1 MAVAEISLKDES
13 VIEIGQSVT
22 KGFNDLV
29 NSGKSV
35 LINPAG
41 QPLTSSAAD
50 VPANDD
56 FIGPSMPQLSE
67 ESGVMQVLKNIRDG
81 IVLLTETF
89 IESLSFQKQE
99 EKEKERADRVS
110 ADDTPPP
117 PSDEGGDE
125 KGGFLAGAMKK
136 FASLKDGAKSLM
148 GKGGFMGLLI
158 KGGLIAGLL
167 LLAKGLQKYGK
178 QIAEK
183 LTPIVDG
190 IKAFFSVFMDNVGP
204 LFDSAIAMIKDAVG
218 GLLDIFKGLFTGD
231 GSTFLGGIK
240 KLFIDFPIK
249 LVSYIGD
256 AFFSLLEAG
265 LAAFGIES
273 EMVTNIKNF
282 FRDLPANISQMF
294 TDIGLFFTETIPAKV
309 TEIKDSVKKFFT
321 DAFDNIKNGFKDA
334 ISSVGDFFSGIG
346 DKIKTVINSAIEAL
360 PLPDFIKKKLK
371 FETKATKAAGDAV
384 NETGV
389 KSKYADSDITGMKRE
404 RMTGGGATMDEGF
417 AEAAGEKY
425 GKAKITKSGT
435 DGYDFAE
442 GIMTPA
448 QFKEFNKLDTDGQ
461 LEYLKNLD
469 EEEQKRRDIIMKLK
483 QDKIDHDKKLAKL
496 IEEGKAL
503 QPEFGGEITSP
514 DDQMLQDDMAYSKRT
529 KQMKEDSAAMANRDA
544 GKVNV
549 ISNKG
554 GATNTSVA
562 NNSYTNIAES
572 TNTSDGSLRE
582 AFSA

>member
-1 MAVAEISLKDES
+1 MAELTLKDES

-110 ADDTPPP
+110 KDDPPPP
-117 PSDEGGDE
+117 PSDEGDS
-125 KGGFLAGAMKK
+125 KGGFLAGAMEK

-231 GSTFLGGIK
+231 GSMFLGGIK

-249 LVSYIGD
+249 LVSYVGD
-256 AFFSLLEAG
+256 AFFSLLEAAF
-265 LAAFGIES
+265 AAFGIEA
-273 EMVTNIKNF
+273 EWVTSIKDF
-282 FRDLPANISQMF
+282 FRMLPENISQMF
-294 TDIGLFFTETIPAKV
+294 TDIGLFFTETIPTKV
-309 TEIKDSVKKFFT
+309 TEIKDSIKTFFT
-321 DAFDNIKNGFKDA
+321 DAFDNIKNGVKDA
-334 ISSVGDFFSGIG
+334 FSAVGNFFSDIG
-346 DKIKTVINSAIEAL
+346 DSVKSLINSAIDAL
-360 PLPDFIKKKLK
+360 PLPKFLKNKLK
-371 FETKATKAAGDAV
+371 LDTKASKAADNAI
-384 NETGV
+384 NETGI
-389 KSKYADSDITGMKRE
+389 KSKYADSDITGMQRE
-404 RMTGGGATMDEGF
+404 RMTGGGGTMGEGF
-417 AEAAGEKY
+417 AEFEGEKY
-425 GKAKITKSGT
+425 GKANISKSGT
-435 DGYDFAE
+435 DGYDFAS
-442 GIMTPA
+442 GIMTPEE
-448 QFKEFNKLDTDGQ
+448 FTKFNKLKTTDEQ
-461 LEYLKNLD
+461 LEFLKNLD
-469 EEEQKRRDIIMKLK
+469 DTEQDRRKTIEKLYN
-483 QDKIDHDKKLAKL
+483 DKKEHDEKLAQMVKD
-496 IEEGKAL
+496 GKAL
-503 QPEFGGEITSP
+503 QPEFGGEITGP
-514 DDQMLQDDMAYSKRT
+514 DDQLLQDDMAYSKRT
-529 KQMKEDSAAMANRDA
+529 KQMKEDSAAMANKDA

-562 NNSYTNIAES
+562 NNTITNIAEN

>member
-1 MAVAEISLKDES
+1 MAELTLKDES

-183 LTPIVDG
+183 LTPNSDE
-190 IKAFFSVFMDNVGP
+190 P
-204 LFDSAIAMIKDAVG
+204 T
-218 GLLDIFKGLFTGD
+218 LL
-231 GSTFLGGIK
+231 
-240 KLFIDFPIK
+240 
-249 LVSYIGD
+249 
-256 AFFSLLEAG
+256 
-265 LAAFGIES
+265 
-273 EMVTNIKNF
+273 
-282 FRDLPANISQMF
+282 
-294 TDIGLFFTETIPAKV
+294 
-309 TEIKDSVKKFFT
+309 
-321 DAFDNIKNGFKDA
+321 
-334 ISSVGDFFSGIG
+334 
-346 DKIKTVINSAIEAL
+346 
-360 PLPDFIKKKLK
+360 
-371 FETKATKAAGDAV
+371 
-384 NETGV
+384 
-389 KSKYADSDITGMKRE
+389 
-404 RMTGGGATMDEGF
+404 
-417 AEAAGEKY
+417 
-425 GKAKITKSGT
+425 
-435 DGYDFAE
+435 
-442 GIMTPA
+442 
-448 QFKEFNKLDTDGQ
+448 
-461 LEYLKNLD
+461 
-469 EEEQKRRDIIMKLK
+469 
-483 QDKIDHDKKLAKL
+483 
-496 IEEGKAL
+496 
-503 QPEFGGEITSP
+503 
-514 DDQMLQDDMAYSKRT
+514 
-529 KQMKEDSAAMANRDA
+529 
-544 GKVNV
+544 
-549 ISNKG
+549 
-554 GATNTSVA
+554 
-562 NNSYTNIAES
+562 
-572 TNTSDGSLRE
+572 
-582 AFSA
+582 